1 MITFTIPFYSNTGY
15 LRRVLDSVRA
25 QTVRDFQCLV
35 VDDCGPEPEAAE
47 LVRSYGDERISYR
60 RNSQNR
66 GLAGNWNVCL
76 DAAQTDLV
84 QIVHADDELCP
95 NYAERMLAA
104 SRQWPEATAFFCRAQ
119 IINAQSQP
127 VFSLPDY
134 VKKYLAPAA
143 DVPFVLAGDEGLR
156 SLLEGWFIFCP
167 TLCFRRSQL
176 GERRFDPR
184 WRFVIDLAF
193 VSRLLLEGG
202 QLVGLPDI
210 AYRYRRH
217 SGSQTT
223 ELSANLVRFE
233 EERDLYQQLHGQ
245 TQEQGWR
252 RAAEAAR
259 RRKLVKRYLAYCIAQ
274 DAVHGRF
281 LASAAKFKL
290 LRQL

>member
-143 DVPFVLAGDEGLR
+143 DVDFVLAGDEGLR
-156 SLLEGWFIFCP
+156 SLLEGWFIFGP

>member
-1 MITFTIPFYSNTGY
+1 MITFTIPFYANTDY

-60 RNSQNR
+60 RNRQNL

-95 NYAERMLAA
+95 HYAERMLAA
-104 SRQWPEATAFFCRAQ
+104 SREWPAATAFFCRAQ
-119 IINAQSQP
+119 IINAHSQP

-143 DVPFVLAGDEGLR
+143 DVPFVLSGDEGLR

-193 VSRLLLEGG
+193 VSRLLLEGA

-217 SGSQTT
+217 SGSKTT

-233 EERDLYQQLHGQ
+233 EERDLYQQLHAQ

-252 RAAEAAR
+252 RAAAAAR

-281 LASAAKFKL
+281 LAAAAKLQL